1 MRSKVLSSAASIA
14 VTAMAAVPSTLWAHD
29 GHGLSGA
36 HWHAT
41 DAWGFV
47 VAAAAFSALA
57 VWLGKRDK

>member
-1 MRSKVLSSAASIA
+1 MRSKFLSSAVSIV
-14 VTAMAAVPSTLWAHD
+14 VTVMAAIPSALWAHD

-57 VWLGKRDK
+57 VWLGKRGK